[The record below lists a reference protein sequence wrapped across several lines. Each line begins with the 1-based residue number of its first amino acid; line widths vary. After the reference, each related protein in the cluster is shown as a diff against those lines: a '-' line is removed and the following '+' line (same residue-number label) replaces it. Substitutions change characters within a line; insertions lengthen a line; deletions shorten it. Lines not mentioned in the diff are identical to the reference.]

1 MTASPTIFCIN
12 LDRSPDRMEFMRGQF
27 LRLGLTVVERV
38 PGIDGAANVP
48 AWMAHEFEDTPLT
61 SGEIG
66 CYASHLVCA
75 WRIIAQDLSCAVVLE
90 DDVTLQSDFIETA
103 GAAVAAAPPGWDYI
117 HLSSHIKRSV
127 VHVADLTTGRTLI
140 RHTRLPVN
148 TAAYILSN
156 AGARKWL
163 KPRPRIRP
171 NDMDVRYGWLDDLD
185 IYGVYPSPASQED
198 DFESD
203 IGGTH
208 GGKRKIKDP
217 RNFAPGLASR
227 IYGALWQARKVGATR
242 LARGR
247 VANITN
253 SLRRK
258 ATGQRTVAVL
268 R

>member
-1 MTASPTIFCIN
+1 MTEAVAVWCIN
-12 LDRSPDRMEFMRGQF
+12 LDRSKHRWDFMYEQF
-27 LRLGLTVVERV
+27 ACLGMPARRF
-38 PGIDGAANVP
+38 PGVDGAGAVP
-48 AWMAHEFEDTPLT
+48 EWLADEFAGTPLT

-66 CYASHLVCA
+66 CYASHLLCA
-75 WRIIAQDLSCAVVLE
+75 TRIITERRCCAIILE
-90 DDVTLQSDFIETA
+90 DDVTLAPDFED
-103 GAAVAAAPPGWDYI
+103 AAHAAIAAAPAGWDYI
-117 HLSSHIKRSV
+117 HLSSHIKRAV
-127 VHVADLTTGRTLI
+127 VHVADLDNGRALV

-148 TAAYILSN
+148 TAAYVLSN

-163 KPRPRIRP
+163 RPRPRIRP

-185 IYGVYPSPASQED
+185 IYGVYPSPASQQD
-198 DFESD
+198 DFDSD

-208 GGKRKIKDP
+208 GGKLKIKDP

-227 IYGALWQARKVGATR
+227 LYGALWQARKVGLLK

-247 VANITN
+247 IANIAN
-253 SLRRK
+253 STRRK

>member
-1 MTASPTIFCIN
+1 MTASPTIYCIN
-12 LDRSPDRMEFMRGQF
+12 LDRSPQRMEFMRHQF
-27 LRLGLTVVERV
+27 LRLDLVEDRISGV
-38 PGIDGAANVP
+38 DGAANVP
-48 AWMAHEFEDTPLT
+48 AWMAPEFAHSPLT

-75 WRIIAQDLSCAVVLE
+75 KRIVVDDLACAVILE
-90 DDVTLQSDFIETA
+90 DDVTLAADFGDVLRTA
-103 GAAVAAAPPGWDYI
+103 IAAAPAGWDYI

-127 VHVADLTTGRTLI
+127 VHVADLDNGRALV

-148 TAAYILSN
+148 TAAYVLSN

-208 GGKRKIKDP
+208 GGKLKIKDP
-217 RNFAPGLASR
+217 RNFAPGLTSR
-227 IYGALWQARKVGATR
+227 LYGALWQARKVGPLT

-247 VANITN
+247 IANITN